1 MVSKT
6 KQQALQNRIN
16 LRQNPVTGEPDTTD
30 LLVLF
35 ERPLTQRLKDLRSLP
50 TYGFGSNQEKFASV
64 LGINKKTL
72 SRIENGTTHFTDDMR
87 EKYMQV
93 FEDSPDAGNPLF
105 YLPDVYAEKIRAD
118 VSLVQSLNIA
128 KSNWFKRINEKIV
141 ANFNDLTSVAKDF
154 IESSTNFAIQQC
166 ASKTNLATGLP
177 TYSDNPISM
186 RTMSGWKWGSRHL
199 ESYLQKEIWTKLN
212 CKYDRFRIVRGL
224 AFEINEESFM
234 DYEIYTSGKVPQ
246 SSEFVKNL
254 PHKFVTQTT
263 IESPYMYISN
273 PKTRPEMTTAGV
285 KVLDIYGDPENKDRE
300 LTVFFHYDSYKD
312 KDGKKLKKDD
322 FFKLVLDDLEHTIM
336 PTIEEYLLERDNRYL
351 QSITELANA
360 RAQIIMSEGE

>member
-1 MVSKT
+1 MVSKFN
-6 KQQALQNRIN
+6 QQKSLEDRIN
-16 LRQNPVTGEPDTTD
+16 IRKNPITGEVDTTD
-30 LLVLF
+30 YITLW
-35 ERPLTQRLKDLRSLP
+35 ERPLIQRLKDLRVTVAHL
-50 TYGFGSNQEKFASV
+50 NQQDFASLV
-64 LGINKKTL
+64 GISAVHL
-72 SRIENGTTHFTDDMR
+72 ARIEKGTTPFSDELRD
-87 EKYMQV
+87 KYMV
-93 FEDSPDAGNPLF
+93 AFNNYPDAGDIF
-105 YLPDVYAEKIRAD
+105 YYLPDAFATAMKQGFANHFAMSKSGWHKR
-118 VSLVQSLNIA
+118 LNQ
-128 KSNWFKRINEKIV
+128 KIV
-141 ANFNDLTSVAKDF
+141 NNFTDLTATAKDF
-154 IESSTNFAIQQC
+154 IESSINFSIQQC
-166 ASKTNLATGLP
+166 ATKTDIATGLP

-300 LTVFFHYDSYKD
+300 LTIFFHYDSYKD